1 MKNCRGFSLIEVLV
15 TIVLVT
21 VGVLGM
27 VALQAKSIQYTQD
40 AINRNA
46 AMTLA
51 HELTEMMR
59 AHRDD
64 VLRSSPSL
72 NNLYTGLKDST
83 DIYQANGRLK
93 LNSESCP
100 SSSLPQSLV
109 QQAHCWLKQVE
120 ATLPD
125 AHSLIDSF
133 VVCPSYKLDNSQ
145 RPVCAGSSY
154 QGSMLAVQ
162 LAWRSK
168 ESVCGEKSD
177 SDICTFTT
185 RVEL

>member
-1 MKNCRGFSLIEVLV
+1 MKSCRGFSLIEVLV

-27 VALQAKSIQYTQD
+27 VALQAKSIEYTQD

-46 AMTLA
+46 AITLA
-51 HELTEMMR
+51 HELIEIMR

-64 VLRSSPSL
+64 LLHSPASL
-72 NNLYTGLKDST
+72 NNKHRGLKDST

-93 LNSESCP
+93 LNAEFCL
-100 SSSLPQSLV
+100 SSSVSQNLI
-109 QQAHCWLKQVE
+109 QQANCWLKQVE

-125 AHSLIDSF
+125 AYSLTESF
-133 VVCPSYKLDNSQ
+133 VVCPSYQLDNSQ
-145 RPVCAGSSY
+145 RPVCASSGY
-154 QGSMLAVQ
+154 LGSMLAVQ

-168 ESVCGEKSD
+168 EPICGENSD

>member
-1 MKNCRGFSLIEVLV
+1 MGNCRGFSLIEVLV

-27 VALQAKSIQYTQD
+27 VALQAKSIEYTQD

-46 AMTLA
+46 AITLA
-51 HELTEMMR
+51 HELIEIMR

-64 VLRSSPSL
+64 LLRSPASL
-72 NNLYTGLKDST
+72 NNVNRELKDST

-93 LNSESCP
+93 LNAEFCLP
-100 SSSLPQSLV
+100 SSVPQSLV
-109 QQAHCWLKQVE
+109 QQANCWLKQVE

-125 AHSLIDSF
+125 AHSLTESF
-133 VVCPSYKLDNSQ
+133 VVCPSYQLDNSQ
-145 RPVCAGSSY
+145 RPVCAISGY
-154 QGSMLAVQ
+154 LGSMLAVQ

-168 ESVCGEKSD
+168 EPICGENSD

>member
-1 MKNCRGFSLIEVLV
+1 MKSCRGFSLIEVLV

-27 VALQAKSIQYTQD
+27 VALQAKSIEYTQD

-46 AMTLA
+46 ANTLA
-51 HELTEMMR
+51 HELIEIMR

-64 VLRSSPSL
+64 LLRSPASL
-72 NNLYTGLKDST
+72 NNVYRGLKDST

-100 SSSLPQSLV
+100 SSSVPQSLI
-109 QQAHCWLKQVE
+109 QQANCWLKQVE

-125 AHSLIDSF
+125 AHSLADSF
-133 VVCPSYKLDNSQ
+133 VVCPSYKLDDSQ
-145 RPVCAGSSY
+145 RPVCAGSGY

-168 ESVCGEKSD
+168 EPVCGENSD
-177 SDICTFTT
+177 SDICTFTM
-185 RVEL
+185 RVEM

>member
-1 MKNCRGFSLIEVLV
+1 MKSCRGFSLIDVVV

-27 VALQAKSIQYTQD
+27 LALQAKSIEYTQD

-46 AMTLA
+46 AITLA
-51 HELTEMMR
+51 HEFIEIMR

-64 VLRSSPSL
+64 LLHSPSSL
-72 NNLYTGLKDST
+72 SNVHRGLKDST

-93 LNSESCP
+93 LNSGSCL
-100 SSSLPQSLV
+100 SSSVPQSLV
-109 QQAHCWLKQVE
+109 QQANCWLKQVE

-125 AHSLIDSF
+125 AHSLADSF
-133 VVCPSYKLDNSQ
+133 VVCPSYKIDDSQ
-145 RPVCAGSSY
+145 RPVCASSGY
-154 QGSMLAVQ
+154 LGSMLAVQ
-162 LAWRSK
+162 LAWRNK
-168 ESVCGEKSD
+168 EPICGENSD

>member
-1 MKNCRGFSLIEVLV
+1 MKSCRGFSLIEVLV

-27 VALQAKSIQYTQD
+27 LALQAKSIEYTQD

-46 AMTLA
+46 AITLA
-51 HELTEMMR
+51 HELIEIMHM
-59 AHRDD
+59 HRDD
-64 VLRSSPSL
+64 LLHSPTSL
-72 NNLYTGLKDST
+72 NSVYRGLKDST

-93 LNSESCP
+93 LNSESCL
-100 SSSLPQSLV
+100 SSSVPQSLV
-109 QQAHCWLKQVE
+109 QQANCWLKQVE

-125 AHSLIDSF
+125 AHSLTESF
-133 VVCPSYKLDNSQ
+133 VVCPSYQLDNSQ
-145 RPVCAGSSY
+145 RPVCAGSGY

-168 ESVCGEKSD
+168 EPICGENSD

>member
-1 MKNCRGFSLIEVLV
+1 MGSCRGFSLIEVLV

-46 AMTLA
+46 AITLA
-51 HELTEMMR
+51 HELVEIMR
-59 AHRDD
+59 VHRGGL
-64 VLRSSPSL
+64 LRRSPSL
-72 NNLYTGLKDST
+72 SNVYRGLKDSS

-93 LNSESCP
+93 LNVESCP
-100 SSSLPQSLV
+100 SASLPQSLV
-109 QQAHCWLKQVE
+109 QQASCWLKQVE

-125 AHSLIDSF
+125 AHSLMSSF
-133 VVCPSYKLDNSQ
+133 VVCPSYTLDDSQ

-168 ESVCGEKSD
+168 EPVCGENSD

-185 RVEL
+185 QAEL

>member
-1 MKNCRGFSLIEVLV
+1 MGNCRGFSLIEVLV

-27 VALQAKSIQYTQD
+27 VALQAKSIEYTQD

-46 AMTLA
+46 AITLA
-51 HELTEMMR
+51 HELIEIMR
-59 AHRDD
+59 MHRDD
-64 VLRSSPSL
+64 LLRSPASL
-72 NNLYTGLKDST
+72 NNVYRGLKDST

-93 LNSESCP
+93 LNAEFCLP
-100 SSSLPQSLV
+100 SSVPQSLV
-109 QQAHCWLKQVE
+109 QQANCWLKQVE

-125 AHSLIDSF
+125 AHSLTESF
-133 VVCPSYKLDNSQ
+133 VVCPSYQLDNSL
-145 RPVCAGSSY
+145 RPVCASSGY
-154 QGSMLAVQ
+154 LGSMLAVQ

-168 ESVCGEKSD
+168 EPICGENSD

>member
-1 MKNCRGFSLIEVLV
+1 MKSCRGFSLIEVLV

-27 VALQAKSIQYTQD
+27 VGLQSKSIQYTQD

-46 AMTLA
+46 AITLT
-51 HELTEMMR
+51 HELTEIMR

-64 VLRSSPSL
+64 LFRSSPSL
-72 NNLYTGLKDST
+72 NSLYMGLKDST

-93 LNSESCP
+93 LNPESCP

-109 QQAHCWLKQVE
+109 QQANCWLKQVE
-120 ATLPD
+120 AILPD
-125 AHSLIDSF
+125 AHSLADSF
-133 VVCPSYKLDNSQ
+133 VVCPSYKLDSSQ

-162 LAWRSK
+162 VAWRSK

-177 SDICTFTT
+177 SDTCTFTT